1 MPRSPQQLRW
11 CLRTSPGSASPLS
24 PRLFERLN
32 ATITRVVKESAEAIL
47 EKQRSATTLYLGKK
61 ISLAEKDM
69 ALLGDFLQSDAC
81 AATTSLDLSESV
93 IKPEGLEALM
103 PGLGRSR
110 IASLK

>member
-1 MPRSPQQLRW
+1 MEHHHFDR
-11 CLRTSPGSASPLS
+11 ASTLKI
-24 PRLFERLN
+24 ERLN